1 MFEAFAAA
9 GAYAPATLPA
19 GLAAQQNIAVL
30 RLASAGWIGTVGG
43 APALYQP
50 RLVGDVELSV
60 GAMDALGLG
69 GRAALAVA
77 IAEADDVD
85 GLFAD
90 LARYDTATGRAVAI
104 RTAAVLDAGASDA
117 GTDYAATSVAF
128 AGVVASIDRAA
139 NRRARITVADA
150 TDRLNTPLQPTLY
163 SGTGGLEGQAD
174 LKGRPK
180 PVALGRCFNVAPVYL
195 GNIDLGAGAL
205 PTYQTHWRG
214 IQAHTSVR
222 IRGVTQT
229 LVGGIPTVGQARDW
243 PGYGAFQLGGS
254 PDGAV
259 TADVQGDAAG
269 GYVEAGSAVLRR
281 LLESLGGGFTSS
293 DFDSDAWSAATADLP
308 GAIGFY
314 QGADVTSAQAA
325 AEAILAGC
333 GAILAGDRQGRLRLV
348 DPFSADTTAQ
358 FDIQAWWIVALEPLP
373 LPAAF
378 APLPRAIEIAWGR
391 NWSPASDIAG
401 AVTAADRARLASP
414 QSVARAESTTVTS
427 RVALQ
432 RSLSLPG
439 LYADEAAAQARANR
453 LRDWTA
459 RGPQAFRLVTDR
471 YLGQMEVGMLGRIAY
486 PAYGLDAGIFGVVV
500 AYRERIAARRLEI
513 TLVGVPG

>member
-1 MFEAFAAA
+1 
-9 GAYAPATLPA
+9 L
-19 GLAAQQNIAVL
+19 
-30 RLASAGWIGTVGG
+30 
-43 APALYQP
+43 
-50 RLVGDVELSV
+50 
-60 GAMDALGLG
+60 
-69 GRAALAVA
+69 
-77 IAEADDVD
+77 
-85 GLFAD
+85 
-90 LARYDTATGRAVAI
+90 
-104 RTAAVLDAGASDA
+104 
-117 GTDYAATSVAF
+117 AF
-128 AGVVASIDRAA
+128 AGVVASINRAA

-163 SGTGGLEGQAD
+163 AGTGSLEGQAD

-222 IRGVTQT
+222 IRGVAQT
-229 LVGGIPTVGQARDW
+229 LVGGVPTVGQARDW
-243 PGYGAFQLGGS
+243 PGYGALQLGGS

-259 TADVQGDAAG
+259 TVDVQGDNAG

-281 LLESLGGGFTSS
+281 LLENLGGGFVVG
-293 DFDSDAWSAATADLP
+293 DFDSDAWTAAAADLP

-358 FDIQAWWIVALEPLP
+358 FEIQPWWIVALDPLP

-401 AVTAADRARLASP
+401 VVSAADRARLASP
-414 QSVARAESTTVTS
+414 QSVARAESTAITS

-432 RSLSLPG
+432 RTLGLPG

-453 LRDWTA
+453 LRDWTE

-500 AYRERIAARRLEI
+500 AYRERVAARRLEI
-513 TLVGVPG
+513 TLVGVSG